1 MYEKIASRASVPKAY
16 EQQLLSSKL
25 LDESEAQKVG
35 SSRKAQMEEALAAG
49 ETCQPTADHLKGKW
63 SCCVWPTSERAV
75 HNPATGL
82 NADLLKKIGKASV
95 ALPEGFN
102 LHSRLNRHIK
112 QRLQSL
118 EEGKDINWATA
129 EALAFGSILA
139 EGKHIRLSGE
149 DVQRGTF
156 SQRHAALVDQK
167 TEAIRVPLNVASLA
181 SEGKQQGK
189 LELANSSLSEE
200 AVLGFEVGISWDRPD
215 VLPIWEAQ
223 FGDFANGAQVVIDQ
237 FISSGEAKWGRLCGL
252 TMLLPHGY
260 EGQGPE
266 HSSARL
272 ERFLQLCAEHN
283 MQVCVPSTP
292 AQIYHL
298 LRRQAVRPLR
308 KPLVIMSPK
317 SLLRHKKAISTL
329 EELADGIFRTVL
341 DDPAELDRDKVKR
354 VVMCSGKVYYDLL
367 EKRDSDDLNDT
378 ALIRVEQLY
387 PFPEQRL
394 QQVLEGYPNLETLVW
409 CQEEPMNQG
418 AWYCSQHHMYRVARE
433 VGDLRVHYAGRD
445 MAAAPAA
452 GSMALH
458 VEQQQRLVQDAF
470 EIK

>member
-223 FGDFANGAQVVIDQ
+223 FGDFFNGAQVIIDT
-237 FISSGEAKWGRLCGL
+237 FIAGAEAKWLKQSAL
-252 TMLLPHGY
+252 IMLLPHGFD
-260 EGQGPE
+260 GAGPE
-266 HSSARL
+266 HSSCRI
-272 ERFLQLCAEHN
+272 ERFLQLCNDPFDPASAKAHTAPACLSPTRRH
-283 MQVCVPSTP
+283 QPSTFTC
-292 AQIYHL
+292 
-298 LRRQAVRPLR
+298 
-308 KPLVIMSPK
+308 S
-317 SLLRHKKAISTL
+317 
-329 EELADGIFRTVL
+329 DGR
-341 DDPAELDRDKVKR
+341 
-354 VVMCSGKVYYDLL
+354 
-367 EKRDSDDLNDT
+367 
-378 ALIRVEQLY
+378 
-387 PFPEQRL
+387 
-394 QQVLEGYPNLETLVW
+394 
-409 CQEEPMNQG
+409 
-418 AWYCSQHHMYRVARE
+418 
-433 VGDLRVHYAGRD
+433 
-445 MAAAPAA
+445 
-452 GSMALH
+452 
-458 VEQQQRLVQDAF
+458 
-470 EIK
+470 